1 MSPSLPPLHGRAEGL
16 SVVKVVCKPCHK
28 RAKNPK
34 GGDAVNGPGSPRTE
48 GPLPSPQDAPKR
60 AHDPSAAQQTPY
72 ANPTKPLGSHP
83 YLHRTYHVGR
93 PARVRACARSTYR
106 ASDPGGAN
114 VPTQPGKTLRTSPT
128 PRNLWAFG
136 QRVRTT
142 VRVLVRKNS
151 RGCVFSRGYTLPTA
165 WHRVCTYPG
174 CRRASRKR
182 RTPGTVSPLR
192 VT

>member
-48 GPLPSPQDAPKR
+48 GPLPSPQDGPKR
-60 AHDPSAAQQTPY
+60 AHAPSTPQQTLY
-72 ANPTKPLGSHP
+72 ANPAKPLGAYP
-83 YLHRTYHVGR
+83 CLHHAYHVGR
-93 PARVRACARSTYR
+93 PARVRACARSMYR
-106 ASDPGGAN
+106 ANDPGGAN
-114 VPTQPGKTLRTSPT
+114 VSTQPGKTLRTSPT

-136 QRVRTT
+136 QRVRTV

-151 RGCVFSRGYTLPTA
+151 RGCVFSRGYTIPSA

-174 CRRASRKR
+174 CRRAAEKGEPPARCH
-182 RTPGTVSPLR
+182 PFG
-192 VT
+192 